1 MHFTK
6 PKFNQLFA
14 VFIIC
19 CSYNFNG
26 LNAQNIHDAKQSVII
41 EAQIQESPAS
51 IKLKWLKDTSNL
63 GYLVYRKEKD
73 ALSWGDSLAVL
84 GLNATEWIDS
94 NVQIGKAHDYRILKI
109 LPLIMSPE
117 GVRPGSGYIYSG
129 IKLAPI
135 HHRGSCL
142 MVVDDSFALNLA
154 VEINQWM
161 RDVESDGWIPYM
173 ITVKRTDSVTTV
185 KSKIKNWALTHPD
198 IHQSVFL
205 FGRIPV
211 PYAGDTAPDGHNND
225 HKGAWPCDGYY
236 GELNG
241 IWTDSIISI
250 NAPSTRNDNFPR
262 DGKFDNRIFPG
273 EVSLQVGRVDFSNMG
288 KFPEGEEML
297 LRRYLIKNHLWKIGQ
312 IPAVERALI
321 DNNFNDA
328 EGLGQTGWRNYVA
341 MFGHSQ
347 VKDLPYRSTLSNQ
360 SYMWSYGCGGGGPE
374 SASDISSTSNFVNDS
389 LQTIFTMLFGS
400 YFGDWDFPN
409 NFLRG
414 AIASRTILAST
425 WGARPNWY
433 VHHMAMG
440 DHIGYS
446 TQLTMNNKDL
456 FTQGA
461 YGRYVHIG
469 LMGDPTLRMHMMKP
483 MQNLQANQAQRIFNL
498 SWDDP
503 DSLAAYYVYRKSI
516 SDSSYQLLTSSP
528 IAQTFYLDSC
538 YPAGLTNYMVRAVKL
553 KTSASGSYYNLSPGA
568 VVLIDHGLISNNVEA
583 AFDVQT
589 YYDQAI
595 LNNRSKNA
603 NIWEWD
609 FGDGSKSIETNPVK
623 LFDQA
628 GVYQICLRAK
638 NICEEKTVCKNVN
651 LVSSLPSIT
660 ENILHND
667 CFGDSTGQI
676 ELIATGGTPKL
687 MFEWSGLKDT
697 GRIQKNL
704 KAGIYFGELTTE
716 TGRKINIGPY
726 EVKESSEIKTQFSI
740 IKSQQS
746 KNNGSITLTVSGGC
760 PPYQYLWN
768 TADTTA
774 NLIDLQAGT
783 YCISIQDC
791 KNCQIVQCVELE
803 NEGMTAVDE
812 LENDRIYFYPN
823 PILQHLNWSIK
834 KWTVENYHISLF
846 NMEGLELTQ
855 YGNCLKSS
863 NGQIDLVL
871 LPQGA
876 YLMRVLQNQSGETYW
891 VKLIKL

>member
-6 PKFNQLFA
+6 TNYYQHFA
-14 VFIIC
+14 IFIIC
-19 CSYNFNG
+19 CSYHIG
-26 LNAQNIHDAKQSVII
+26 LIAQNIHDAKQSVII
-41 EAQIQESPAS
+41 EAQVQENPTT

-63 GYLVYRKEKD
+63 GYRVYRKEKD
-73 ALSWGDSLAVL
+73 VQVWGDSLAVL
-84 GLNATEWIDS
+84 SMDATEWIDS
-94 NVQIGKAHDYRILKI
+94 NVLIGKAHDYRILKI
-109 LPLIMSPE
+109 LPNNNPVE

-142 MVVDDSFALNLA
+142 IVVDDSFALNLS

-161 RDVESDGWIPYM
+161 KDVESDGWIPY
-173 ITVKRTDSVTTV
+173 IISVKRTDSVTTV
-185 KSKIKNWALTHPD
+185 KSKIKNWALAHPD
-198 IHQSVFL
+198 VHQTVFL

-236 GELNG
+236 GELTG
-241 IWTDSIISI
+241 IWTDSIVSI
-250 NAPSTRNDNFPR
+250 NAPSSRNDNFPR

-312 IPAVERALI
+312 ISAVERALI

-328 EGLGQTGWRNYVA
+328 EGLGQTGWKNYVA

-374 SASDISSTSNFVNDS
+374 SASDISSTTNFVNDS

-446 TQLTMNNKDL
+446 TQLTMNNQNL
-456 FTQGA
+456 FSQGA
-461 YGRYVHIG
+461 YGKYVHIG

-483 MQNLQANQAQRIFNL
+483 MQNLQANQAQGILNL

-503 DSLAAYYVYRKSI
+503 DSSAAYFIYRKSV
-516 SDSSYQLLTSSP
+516 SDSSYQLLTSSA
-528 IAQTFYLDSC
+528 ITQTFYLDSC
-538 YPAGLTNYMVRAVKL
+538 YPAGLTDYMVRAVKL
-553 KTSASGSYYNLSPGA
+553 KSSASGSYYNLSPGA
-568 VVLIDHGLISNNVEA
+568 VINIDHGPNSKNVEA
-583 AFDVQT
+583 AFDIQT
-589 YYDQAI
+589 YFDQVT
-595 LNNRSKNA
+595 LSNSSKNA
-603 NIWEWD
+603 NNYEWD
-609 FGDGSKSIETNPVK
+609 FGDGNKSIETSPVK
-623 LFDQA
+623 LYNQA

-638 NICEEKTVCKNVN
+638 NLCEEKAVCKNVN
-651 LVSSLPSIT
+651 LVSSLPSLT
-660 ENILHND
+660 ESILHND

-676 ELIATGGTPKL
+676 ELTATGGTPMFL
-687 MFEWSGLKDT
+687 FEWSGLIDT

-704 KAGIYFGELTTE
+704 KAGIYSGELTTE

-726 EVKESSEIKTQFSI
+726 EVKENPEITTQFSVV
-740 IKSQQS
+740 KSQLNKS
-746 KNNGSITLTVSGGC
+746 EGSITLNVSGGC

-768 TADTTA
+768 TTDTTR
-774 NLIDLQAGT
+774 NLINLQAGT
-783 YCISIQDC
+783 YCVSIQDC
-791 KNCQIVQCVELE
+791 KNCKIVQCIELE
-803 NEGMTAVDE
+803 NEGMTAVNE

-823 PILQHLNWSIK
+823 PTGQYLHWRMDDHEGRKYQLDFFHLNGIPLNFPSELLSSGSGTLDLGSFSPGIYFMSIQDQL
-834 KWTVENYHISLF
+834 S
-846 NMEGLELTQ
+846 G
-855 YGNCLKSS
+855 
-863 NGQIDLVL
+863 
-871 LPQGA
+871 
-876 YLMRVLQNQSGETYW
+876 VLQWYRL
-891 VKLIKL
+891 VKM